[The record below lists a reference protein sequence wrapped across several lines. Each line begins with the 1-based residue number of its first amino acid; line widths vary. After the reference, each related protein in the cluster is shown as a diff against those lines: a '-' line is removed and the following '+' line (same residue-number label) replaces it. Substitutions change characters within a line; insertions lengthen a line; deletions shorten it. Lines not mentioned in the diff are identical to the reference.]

1 MTKLNLS
8 LFHLINN
15 LADKNQLL
23 DKLMIFISKYVIYIF
38 MALLLVEFILSILA
52 KNNYMKKITMSCTL
66 IIALDMLLVFIL
78 GKVHFV
84 NRPFVFNKVN
94 LLYPHKLT
102 SSFPSDHAVVTLCI
116 ALGIFKFNKPLGK
129 ILIFLSVVVGF
140 SRIYVGQHYPL
151 DVIAG
156 FILAIISTSLLN
168 LIPKNFNKS
177 HKLKAHTKS
186 V

>member
-15 LADKNQLL
+15 LAYKNQLL
-23 DKLMIFISKYVIYIF
+23 DKLMIFISKYVIYFF
-38 MALLLVEFILSILA
+38 MALLLAEFILSILA
-52 KNNYMKKITMSCTL
+52 KNNYMKKITISCAF
-66 IIALDMLLVFIL
+66 IIALDMLLVFII
-78 GKVHFV
+78 GKIHFV

-102 SSFPSDHAVVTLCI
+102 SSFPSDHAIVTLCI
-116 ALGIFKFNKPLGK
+116 ALGIFKINKPLGRVL
-129 ILIFLSVVVGF
+129 ILLSIIVGF
-140 SRIYVGQHYPL
+140 SRIYVGHHYPL

-156 FILAIISTSLLN
+156 FILAVLSTSFLK
-168 LIPKNFNKS
+168 LIPRNFKKS
-177 HKLKAHTKS
+177 HKIKAHTKS